1 MQKLKSIELDPT
13 DKLGQGGYG
22 SVFYGKF
29 GGKEVAVKRVESIET
44 DEREEDALKK
54 LNHLNVVQLYH
65 VEIHEAFK

>member
-1 MQKLKSIELDPT
+1 MQKLQSIELDPR
-13 DKLGQGGYG
+13 DKLGQGGFG
-22 SVFYGKF
+22 SVFNGKF